1 MFIYHSLFQCPYC
14 EKAFIHATY
23 LQSHLQRKHAEF
35 MTQTEDVEARKENE
49 RLEKEIEGLRDKLNL
64 MESQFDDE
72 RKTLKLQIDQAEKV
86 GFTSF

>member
-1 MFIYHSLFQCPYC
+1 
-14 EKAFIHATY
+14 
-23 LQSHLQRKHAEF
+23 

-49 RLEKEIEGLRDKLNL
+49 RLEKEIEGMRDKLNL

-86 GFTSF
+86 W

>member
-1 MFIYHSLFQCPYC
+1 
-14 EKAFIHATY
+14 
-23 LQSHLQRKHAEF
+23 

-49 RLEKEIEGLRDKLNL
+49 RLEKEIEGMRDKLNL

-86 GFTSF
+86 GVGLLSS